1 MLVSRGGAT
10 VRRRA
15 VLGALALGAVVLSG
29 CQANPEPPPI
39 DTASSSPSPSPSP
52 TDAAPTLPAEAQ
64 GTSEKAAKAFVRHY
78 IDLVNF
84 AMRTGDTSELASL
97 SNEECST
104 CRAIVARIE
113 EVYENGGRLE
123 GHGWRVRT
131 LTYLATGGKR
141 TALVAA
147 GIRISPQMAYVA
159 SDSAASHSPASR
171 GNLDFSL
178 SRTPSGWQVT
188 GLEATQ

>member
-64 GTSEKAAKAFVRHY
+64 GTSEKAAKAFVRHFFET
-78 IDLVNF
+78 LNH
-84 AMRTGDTSELASL
+84 AMNSGDTESLRDLASA
-97 SNEECST
+97 ECES
-104 CRAIVARIE
+104 CAAIVENIDATYAAGGRIE
-113 EVYENGGRLE
+113 SRGWLVQSVSVVPGQPKTSPILDVGVLMSRERVLERSGAEPESFEGGKQPMTMYLLHTA
-123 GHGWRVRT
+123 GQWRVSR
-131 LTYLATGGKR
+131 LDR
-141 TALVAA
+141 VA
-147 GIRISPQMAYVA
+147 
-159 SDSAASHSPASR
+159 
-171 GNLDFSL
+171 
-178 SRTPSGWQVT
+178 
-188 GLEATQ
+188 

>member
-84 AMRTGDTSELASL
+84 AMRTGDVHALSTLSDPGCTSCAEVIR
-97 SNEECST
+97 N
-104 CRAIVARIE
+104 IE
-113 EVYENGGRLE
+113 GLYADGGHLE
-123 GHGWRVRT
+123 GEGWEVRT
-131 LTYLATGGKR
+131 TKVFPLADPRSYAVQASILVHPQTRVIGPGNDERFDGGKKAMTFSVR
-141 TALVAA
+141 PAGDGWLVRQWSQA
-147 GIRISPQMAYVA
+147 
-159 SDSAASHSPASR
+159 
-171 GNLDFSL
+171 
-178 SRTPSGWQVT
+178 
-188 GLEATQ
+188 